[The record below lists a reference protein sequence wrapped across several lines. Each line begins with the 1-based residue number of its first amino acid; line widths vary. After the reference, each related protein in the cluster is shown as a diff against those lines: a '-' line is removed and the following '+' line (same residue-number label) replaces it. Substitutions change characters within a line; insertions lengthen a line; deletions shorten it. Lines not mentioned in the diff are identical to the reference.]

1 MLNFWSLINMLSSSS
16 GLGRW
21 PLTPVTRV
29 RVPSRVPNKNHQCDS
44 ANCNYSSLMV
54 FYALKFFTIYI
65 FFINYF
71 FTLKKLLFLSN
82 TKYAQIIETKTIA
95 EIITALK
102 FVKTLSIRYSSAIL
116 RNIKKIIESSFLAT

>member
-21 PLTPVTRV
+21 PLTPATRV

-54 FYALKFFTIYI
+54 FLCFEIFYDIH

-95 EIITALK
+95 ELITALK
-102 FVKTLSIRYSSAIL
+102 FVTTLSTRYSSAIL
-116 RNIKKIIESSFLAT
+116 RNIKKIIENSFLTA